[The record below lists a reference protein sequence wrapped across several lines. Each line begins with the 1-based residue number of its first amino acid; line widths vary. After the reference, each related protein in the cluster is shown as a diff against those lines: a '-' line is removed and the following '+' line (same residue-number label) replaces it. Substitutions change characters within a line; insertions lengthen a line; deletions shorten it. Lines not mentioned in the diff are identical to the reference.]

1 MPQGDLLYLG
11 HMLDVSLQAVAK
23 IQGKS
28 RKEFDEDEDLRL
40 ALTHL
45 IQMIGEA
52 ARRVSSEAQQEYPL
66 IPWTDIVGMRHKLV
80 HDYMDIDFDVV
91 WTVVTADL
99 PELVTLLEPI
109 VPPEP
114 QDATSQ

>member
-23 IQGKS
+23 VRGKS
-28 RKEFDEDEDLRL
+28 RQEFDKDEDLRL
-40 ALTHL
+40 AVAHL

-52 ARRVSSEAQQEYPL
+52 ARRVSPETRERYPL

-91 WTVVTADL
+91 WSVVTDDL
-99 PELVTLLEPI
+99 PPLVALLKPL
-109 VPPEP
+109 VPPLAEP
-114 QDATSQ
+114 

>member
-23 IQGKS
+23 VEGKT
-28 RKEFDEDEDLRL
+28 REEFDEDENLRL

-52 ARRVSSEAQQEYPL
+52 ARRMSLEKAGPSADPMV
-66 IPWTDIVGMRHKLV
+66 RH
-80 HDYMDIDFDVV
+80 HRH
-91 WTVVTADL
+91 A
-99 PELVTLLEPI
+99 
-109 VPPEP
+109 P
-114 QDATSQ
+114 QGGSRLSGH